1 MKKRAARSQTE
12 VQDELIAKLEDQIA
26 DLKKY
31 VAYLTQQIDIQT
43 ELIATY
49 KELTKELKTYSSP
62 FLEKQLADQ
71 QLILQQV
78 ATVANDQTAK
88 RKKAE
93 QQAAQ
98 QAAAIE
104 NLQKKIQAAKD
115 AEREAKFGSKQK

>member
-49 KELTKELKTYSSP
+49 EKLAKELKEYSSP

-115 AEREAKFGSKQK
+115 AEREAKFGSKKK